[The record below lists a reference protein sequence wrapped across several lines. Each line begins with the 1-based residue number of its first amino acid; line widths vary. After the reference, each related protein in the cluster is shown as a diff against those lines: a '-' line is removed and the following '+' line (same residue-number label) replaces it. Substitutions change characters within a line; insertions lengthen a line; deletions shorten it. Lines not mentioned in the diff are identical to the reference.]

1 MRISRWIRRAV
12 LCAAL
17 AMSVA
22 PVAATAAETAVVF
35 DTAHTTVEFT
45 LGDVL
50 HTVHG
55 SFKLR
60 SGNLTYNPATGQA
73 SGQLIV
79 DAASGDS
86 GNGTR
91 DNKMKKEILEVSKY
105 PDIVF
110 TAQQV
115 VGKVPEQGSG
125 TIDVKGIFRIHGADH
140 ELTLHVHLSVQNQT
154 ANLTTEFAV
163 PYQQWGMKN
172 PSTLFLRVENTV
184 QIKITGVAR
193 LSQQ

>member
-1 MRISRWIRRAV
+1 
-12 LCAAL
+12 
-17 AMSVA
+17 MSVA